1 MMPRCGKYFIKVPA
15 STANLGPGFDS
26 LGLALDLYLTLEV
39 EKSENW
45 EVTSLVKE
53 LEGLPSGAQHFIC
66 QTALRTA
73 KQFNGVLPPCSIKIL
88 SHIPLARGLGSSAA
102 AIIAGIEIANQMA
115 NLQLTTNQKLEIAA
129 ELEGHPD
136 NAGASLLGGLVVGSQ
151 LDKSVDIIKV
161 EDLDFV
167 VTAVVPRMELRTESA
182 REVLPAE
189 MHFSQAVKGSAISN
203 TLVAALI
210 TGNWEVAGKMMRKDC
225 FHQPFRIE
233 LVPHF
238 PIIQEEA
245 LRLGAFGVALSGS
258 GPTVVCF
265 SKREASEGL
274 VNGLRAVF
282 SGFNV
287 MKLNIDNHGMQVLK
301 EGYQFS
307 DPAVI

>member
-1 MMPRCGKYFIKVPA
+1 MIPRSEKYCIKVPA

-26 LGLALDLYLTLEV
+26 LGLAVDLYLTLEV
-39 EKSENW
+39 EKSEKW
-45 EVTSLVKE
+45 VVTSFVQE
-53 LEGLPSGAQHFIC
+53 LEGLPSDDQHFIC
-66 QTALRTA
+66 QTAILTA
-73 KQFNGVLPPCSIKIL
+73 KQFDSVLPPCSIKIL

-102 AIIAGIEIANQMA
+102 AIIAGIELANQMA
-115 NLQLTTNQKLEIAA
+115 NLQLTTKQKLEIAA

-161 EDLDFV
+161 EDLDFEV
-167 VTAVVPRMELRTESA
+167 IAVVPRTELQTQSS

-189 MHFSQAVKGSAISN
+189 MNFSQAVKGSAISN

-210 TGNWEVAGKMMRKDC
+210 TGNWEVAGKMMGKDC
-225 FHQPFRIE
+225 FHQPYRIE

-245 LRLGAFGVALSGS
+245 LRLGAFGAALSGS

-265 SKREASEGL
+265 STRDASERL
-274 VNGLRAVF
+274 VSGLRSAF
-282 SGFNV
+282 SGF
-287 MKLNIDNHGMQVLK
+287 KCLRLNIDNHGIRVLK

>member
-1 MMPRCGKYFIKVPA
+1 MMPWSEKYFIKVPA

-26 LGLALDLYLTLEV
+26 LGLALGLYLTLEV
-39 EKSENW
+39 EKSEKW
-45 EVTSLVKE
+45 EVTSLIKE
-53 LEGLPSGAQHFIC
+53 LEGLPSSDQHFIC
-66 QTALRTA
+66 QMALRTA

-115 NLQLTTNQKLEIAA
+115 NIQLTTNQKLEIAA

-136 NAGASLLGGLVVGSQ
+136 NAGASLLGGLVIGSQ
-151 LDKSVDIIKV
+151 LDKSVDIIRV
-161 EDLDFV
+161 EDLDFEV
-167 VTAVVPRMELRTESA
+167 IAVVPRTELRTKSA

-189 MHFSQAVKGSAISN
+189 MHFTQAVKGSAISN

-210 TGNWEVAGKMMRKDC
+210 TGNWEVAGKMMSKDC
-225 FHQPFRIE
+225 FHQPFRTE

-245 LRLGAFGVALSGS
+245 LRLGAFGTALSGS

-265 SKREASEGL
+265 SEKVASERI
-274 VNGLRAVF
+274 VNGLSAVF

-287 MKLNIDNHGMQVLK
+287 MKLNIDNHGMRVLK
-301 EGYQFS
+301 EGYQSS